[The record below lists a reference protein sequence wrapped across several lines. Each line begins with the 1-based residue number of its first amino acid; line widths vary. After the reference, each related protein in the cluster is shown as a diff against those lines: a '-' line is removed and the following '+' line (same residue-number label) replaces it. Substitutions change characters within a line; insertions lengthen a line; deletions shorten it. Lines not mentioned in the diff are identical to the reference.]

1 MLQSGRARVKMHGKD
16 IDSSEAVLASMKEQV
31 LAGSTEYGP
40 QWLLDF
46 RDQQRRGQSGPP

>member
-1 MLQSGRARVKMHGKD
+1 MLQSGTARVQMHGKD
-16 IDSSEAVLASMKEQV
+16 IDGSEAVLASMKEQV
-31 LAGSTEYGP
+31 LAECGP